1 MRIAVIY
8 NMVIPYQVPVFE
20 RLAQQPG
27 VELLVVYETGIE
39 PNRKWQRP
47 LDLPYHHVVLESWS
61 LDLAWLAVGSGTRLR
76 SDIYVHVPK
85 HALRALVEFAPD
97 AVVASG
103 GTIWA
108 SPANL
113 AALAARGR
121 HGWAFVPR
129 WETHSRSRP
138 TVPRRLADPWVRR
151 FFRLADAWLAVG
163 SRSEADL
170 VRMGADRSRMFRWPL
185 VSMSTEQVVREHP
198 PLAHGGEPRYLFV
211 GQLIER
217 KGIEEL
223 LAAFGRVGAGELWI
237 AGDGPLRPLVD
248 EAAARN
254 RRIRVHGHLDW
265 EEIADLYR
273 TADVVV
279 FPSRYE
285 TWGMVVNEAL
295 VHGLPI
301 VTTSEVGA
309 AADLVE
315 PDVTG
320 LVVSPGDADTLAAA
334 MREVAAWPPERVARV
349 AERAPALLADWT
361 VDRAVEGI
369 VAACRAGVAA
379 RRA

>member
-20 RLAQQPG
+20 RLARQPG
-27 VELLVVYETGIE
+27 VELLVVYETGSE

-47 LDLPYHHVVLESWS
+47 TDLPYDHVVLESWS

-85 HALRALVEFAPD
+85 HPLRALAAFGPD

-113 AALAARGR
+113 VALAARRR

-138 TVPRRLADPWVRR
+138 TVPRRLSDPWVRR

-163 SRSEADL
+163 SRSAADL
-170 VRMGADRSRMFRWPL
+170 VRMGADRSRMYRWPL
-185 VSMSTEQVVREHP
+185 VSMNAEPVAREHP
-198 PLAHGGEPRYLFV
+198 PLAHGGGPKYLFA

-223 LAAFGRVGAGELWI
+223 LAAFDRVDDGELWI
-237 AGDGPLRPLVD
+237 AGAGPLHSLVD
-248 EAAARN
+248 EAAARDQ
-254 RRIRVHGHLDW
+254 RIRALGHLDW
-265 EEIADLYR
+265 EQIAELYG

-309 AADLVE
+309 VADLVE

-320 LVVSPGDADTLAAA
+320 LVVSPGDVDALAAA
-334 MREVAAWPPERVARV
+334 MRDAAAWSPERVARI
-349 AERAPALLADWT
+349 AERAPALLAEWT
-361 VDRAVEGI
+361 VDHAVEGI
-369 VAACRAGVAA
+369 VAACRAGIAA